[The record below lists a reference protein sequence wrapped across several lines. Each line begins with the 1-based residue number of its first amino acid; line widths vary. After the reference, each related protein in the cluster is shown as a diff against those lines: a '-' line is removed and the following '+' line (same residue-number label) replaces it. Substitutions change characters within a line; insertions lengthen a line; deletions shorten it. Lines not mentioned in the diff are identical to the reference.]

1 MTARPSAEPPT
12 RLYEAIL
19 HLRRLGHRVE
29 KCEGRRGR
37 HRLDGAEITDAALL
51 ELAMTRVRRTARVT
65 YSNQA
70 GSGQAGR
77 TAAGR
82 GTATDGLRP

>member
-1 MTARPSAEPPT
+1 MTARPAAEPAT

-37 HRLDGAEITDAALL
+37 HRLDGAEIADAALL
-51 ELAMTRVRRTARVT
+51 ELAMTRVRRAVRVP
-65 YSNQA
+65 Y
-70 GSGQAGR
+70 SGQAGR

-82 GTATDGLRP
+82 DTATDGLRP

>member
-1 MTARPSAEPPT
+1 MSAHRPTVEPPP

-37 HRLDGAEITDAALL
+37 HRLDGAEIADAALL
-51 ELAMTRVRRTARVT
+51 ELAMTRVRRAARV
-65 YSNQA
+65 A
-70 GSGQAGR
+70 KVEEAVQAGR

-82 GTATDGLRP
+82 VTATAALRP

>member
-1 MTARPSAEPPT
+1 MSAHRPTIEPAT

-37 HRLDGAEITDAALL
+37 HRLDGAEIADAALL
-51 ELAMTRVRRTARVT
+51 ELAMTRVRRAARVAKVE
-65 YSNQA
+65 NA
-70 GSGQAGR
+70 VQAGR

-82 GTATDGLRP
+82 VTATAGLRP

>member
-1 MTARPSAEPPT
+1 MSTHRPTAEPAT

-37 HRLDGAEITDAALL
+37 HRLDGAEIADAALL
-51 ELAMTRVRRTARVT
+51 ELAMTRVRRAARV
-65 YSNQA
+65 A
-70 GSGQAGR
+70 KVEKAVQAGR

-82 GTATDGLRP
+82 VTATAALRP

>member
-1 MTARPSAEPPT
+1 MTARPPSARPTAEPPT

-51 ELAMTRVRRTARVT
+51 ELAMTRIRRAARVM
-65 YSNQA
+65 YSD
-70 GSGQAGR
+70 QAGR

-82 GTATDGLRP
+82 DTATAGLRP

>member
-1 MTARPSAEPPT
+1 MTIRPTNEPAL

-37 HRLDGAEITDAALL
+37 HRLDGAEIADAALL
-51 ELAMTRVRRTARVT
+51 ELAMTRVRRGARVPL
-65 YSNQA
+65 SR
-70 GSGQAGR
+70 QAGR

-82 GTATDGLRP
+82 DTATDGLRP

>member
-1 MTARPSAEPPT
+1 MMA

-37 HRLDGAEITDAALL
+37 HRLDGAEIADAALV
-51 ELAMTRVRRTARVT
+51 ELAMTRVRRAARVSCSDQT
-65 YSNQA
+65 SPD
-70 GSGQAGR
+70 QAGR

-82 GTATDGLRP
+82 VTVTAGLRP

>member
-1 MTARPSAEPPT
+1 MTARPAMEPAT

-29 KCEGRRGR
+29 KCQGRRRR

-51 ELAMTRVRRTARVT
+51 ELAMTRVRRAARVSR
-65 YSNQA
+65 YD
-70 GSGQAGR
+70 QAGR

-82 GTATDGLRP
+82 CTATDALRP

>member
-1 MTARPSAEPPT
+1 MTTRPTNEPAT

-51 ELAMTRVRRTARVT
+51 ELAMTRVRRAARGPLT
-65 YSNQA
+65 P
-70 GSGQAGR
+70 QAGR
-77 TAAGR
+77 TVAGR
-82 GTATDGLRP
+82 DTATVGLRP

>member
-1 MTARPSAEPPT
+1 MARPSAEPPT

-70 GSGQAGR
+70 GR

-82 GTATDGLRP
+82 DTATDGLRP

>member
-1 MTARPSAEPPT
+1 MTTRPANEPAT

-51 ELAMTRVRRTARVT
+51 ELAMTRVRWAARVS
-65 YSNQA
+65 YSD
-70 GSGQAGR
+70 QAGR

-82 GTATDGLRP
+82 DTATVGLRP

>member
-1 MTARPSAEPPT
+1 MTARPANEPPS

-51 ELAMTRVRRTARVT
+51 ELAMTRIRRTARVPH
-65 YSNQA
+65 SA
-70 GSGQAGR
+70 QAGR
-77 TAAGR
+77 TVAGR
-82 GTATDGLRP
+82 DTATDGLRP

>member
-1 MTARPSAEPPT
+1 MTSRPTAEPAT

-37 HRLDGAEITDAALL
+37 HRLDGAEIADAALL
-51 ELAMTRVRRTARVT
+51 ELAMTRVRRAARVA
-65 YSNQA
+65 Y
-70 GSGQAGR
+70 SGQAGR

-82 GTATDGLRP
+82 DTATTGLRP

>member
-1 MTARPSAEPPT
+1 MTARPSAARPTAEPAT

-37 HRLDGAEITDAALL
+37 HRLDGAEIADAALL
-51 ELAMTRVRRTARVT
+51 ELAMTRVRRAAR
-65 YSNQA
+65 A
-70 GSGQAGR
+70 KCPGQAGR

-82 GTATDGLRP
+82 DTATDCLRP

>member
-1 MTARPSAEPPT
+1 MTARHSTTRPANEPAA

-51 ELAMTRVRRTARVT
+51 ELAMTRVRRAARVPL
-65 YSNQA
+65 SH
-70 GSGQAGR
+70 
-77 TAAGR
+77 
-82 GTATDGLRP
+82 

>member
-1 MTARPSAEPPT
+1 MTARSTNEPAT

-37 HRLDGAEITDAALL
+37 HRLDGAEIADAALL
-51 ELAMTRVRRTARVT
+51 ELAMTRVRRAARVPL
-65 YSNQA
+65 SR
-70 GSGQAGR
+70 QAGR

-82 GTATDGLRP
+82 DTATDGLRP

>member
-1 MTARPSAEPPT
+1 MTTRPTNEPAT

-37 HRLDGAEITDAALL
+37 HRLDGAEIADAALL
-51 ELAMTRVRRTARVT
+51 ELAMTRVRRAAR
-65 YSNQA
+65 A
-70 GSGQAGR
+70 ALPGQAGR

-82 GTATDGLRP
+82 DTVTAGLRP

>member
-1 MTARPSAEPPT
+1 MTVRPTAEPAT

-37 HRLDGAEITDAALL
+37 HRLDGAEIADAALL
-51 ELAMTRVRRTARVT
+51 ELAMTRVRRAAR
-65 YSNQA
+65 A
-70 GSGQAGR
+70 KCPGQAGR

-82 GTATDGLRP
+82 DTATDGLRP

>member
-1 MTARPSAEPPT
+1 MTTRPTNEPAA

-51 ELAMTRVRRTARVT
+51 ELAMTRVRRAARVT
-65 YSNQA
+65 C
-70 GSGQAGR
+70 SGQAGR

-82 GTATDGLRP
+82 DTATVGLRP